1 VKQIQI
7 YYNASTDGS
16 LDPGSEHSNIPPIL
30 RMIDQ
35 HHFLSSTNQEFTGE
49 MFAGQQSEI
58 ERNILRKKFK
68 MD

>member
-1 VKQIQI
+1 
-7 YYNASTDGS
+7 
-16 LDPGSEHSNIPPIL
+16 
-30 RMIDQ
+30 MIDQ

-68 MD
+68 MDQEAKKMAMVSAIIN